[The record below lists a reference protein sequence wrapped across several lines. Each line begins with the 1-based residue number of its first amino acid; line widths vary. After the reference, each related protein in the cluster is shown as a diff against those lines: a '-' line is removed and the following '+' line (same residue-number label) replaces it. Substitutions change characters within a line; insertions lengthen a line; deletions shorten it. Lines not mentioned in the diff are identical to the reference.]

1 MVHKANQTDLIT
13 KVKNV
18 KSFTYFIYKYFY
30 QESHKHLKH
39 ANALLQKQQVNRKKR
54 CLQISVTI
62 FLKYPPERKI
72 GKKCKSLY
80 TAQTCVRQQHNYA
93 HVN

>member
-39 ANALLQKQQVNRKKR
+39 ANALLQKQQVNRKKKVSTDI
-54 CLQISVTI
+54 CHNISEISTW
-62 FLKYPPERKI
+62 KKNRKEMQ
-72 GKKCKSLY
+72 KSVYSTNLCS
-80 TAQTCVRQQHNYA
+80 TAA
-93 HVN
+93 